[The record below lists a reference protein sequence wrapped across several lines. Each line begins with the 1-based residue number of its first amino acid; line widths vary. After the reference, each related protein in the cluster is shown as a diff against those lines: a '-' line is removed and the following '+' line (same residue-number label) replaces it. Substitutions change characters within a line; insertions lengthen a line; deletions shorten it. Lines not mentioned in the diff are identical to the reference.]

1 MEGHM
6 EIPSLSSSSPPFPT
20 SPPSIYVSLS
30 RPGSHPATHIG
41 LELMAILLSQHPDI
55 NHYFQLLLFN
65 CWNKTNP
72 TPSQTPCP
80 CSLEHYL
87 TTWFSG
93 AQATVQWNRSTL
105 WKFHSGS
112 GYADGRTTVKSHRD
126 KAPGFLDPFWNQEGQ
141 ATHQQSRKPRDIPLI
156 TSAEHKTGRCQ
167 ENHETVSIS
176 EPNSRPISQ
185 RCGETTLPS
194 ASCTLGDCPA
204 QLYPLPSQALTRHLG
219 IIKRLTPYP
228 YT

>member
-30 RPGSHPATHIG
+30 RPGSHPATHVG

-72 TPSQTPCP
+72 TPSRTPCP

-141 ATHQQSRKPRDIPLI
+141 ATHQQSRKLRDIPLI

-167 ENHETVSIS
+167 ENHETVHLRAKFKANLPKVWRNDTSKCKLHTGGLS
-176 EPNSRPISQ
+176 CSALPTPIS
-185 RCGETTLPS
+185 S
-194 ASCTLGDCPA
+194 SNKASGN
-204 QLYPLPSQALTRHLG
+204 Y
-219 IIKRLTPYP
+219 
-228 YT
+228 